1 MHAVRNALILAAAAA
16 PALAAPL
23 EPRATCSSSF
33 TGWTIT
39 DLTFDASYIFTT
51 PAHQN
56 SWGNVRFNATNPAI
70 DYQVACSASSNQLQD
85 FFYGTQVY
93 GCTVPEGSG
102 GKATFTFNRASGE
115 LALNQTW
122 YCRDDPVYPAR
133 FNAGGAATAQLD
145 CTDSG
150 TVITPNWTIGQ
161 IYSTRTVACK
171 PVTLP
176 MKADW
181 INAVA

>member
-1 MHAVRNALILAAAAA
+1 MYAINTLILAAAAAA

-23 EPRATCSSSF
+23 EPRGACSTSF
-33 TGWTIT
+33 SGWTIH
-39 DLTFDASYIFTT
+39 DLTYDASYIFTT

-56 SWGNVRFNATNPAI
+56 SWGNVRFNVSNPAI
-70 DYQVACSASSNQLQD
+70 DYQVACSGASSQLQD
-85 FFYGTQVY
+85 FFYGQQVY

-115 LALNQTW
+115 VAFNQTW
-122 YCRDDPVYPAR
+122 YCREDPQYPAR
-133 FNAGGAATAQLD
+133 FNAGGAATAELD

-150 TVITPNWTIGQ
+150 TVVNTNWTMGQ
-161 IYSTRTVACK
+161 IYSTRIVACK